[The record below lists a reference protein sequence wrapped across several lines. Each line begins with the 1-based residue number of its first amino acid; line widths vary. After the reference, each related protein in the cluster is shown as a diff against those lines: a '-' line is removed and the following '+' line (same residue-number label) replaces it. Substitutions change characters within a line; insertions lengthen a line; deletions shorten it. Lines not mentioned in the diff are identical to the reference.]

1 MVIDTHAHVTAPQ
14 DLYAYKANI
23 LAHRGAHGRGKVRVS
38 DDQIEAALRAPVF
51 GGNCH
56 LDQLKEVGTDM
67 QLVSPRPYTMMH
79 SEKPEKLV
87 RWFIEETNDII
98 GRQAKLF
105 PDVFRPVAG
114 LPQNMGVSPA
124 NSVEELERCV
134 KEMGFVGCLINPDPT
149 EGQGDPPPGLGDEY
163 WYPLYE
169 KLVELDVPAL
179 IHSAGCR
186 SPREPY
192 SLHFINEESIAIVS
206 LLSSTVF
213 RDFPSLKLIVSHGGG
228 AIPYQIG
235 RYRAMWI
242 RRGNMPFDDALRQLY
257 FDTCL
262 YSPEALELLFKTVGT
277 DRCMFGTEKPGIGSS
292 KDPDTGKWLDDTKP
306 HIEAIDWL
314 TADDRYRIF
323 EGTAKAVYR
332 LDG

>member
-1 MVIDTHAHVTAPQ
+1 MIIDTHAHVTAPQ
-14 DLYAYKANI
+14 ELYAYKANI
-23 LAHRGAHGRGKVRVS
+23 LAHRGAHGRGRVTLS

-51 GGNCH
+51 GGNSH
-56 LDQLKEVGTDM
+56 LDQLKEVGTDL

-79 SEKPEKLV
+79 SEKPDKLV

-134 KEMGFVGCLINPDPT
+134 TEMGFVGCLINPDPN
-149 EGQGDPPPGLGDEY
+149 EGQGEPPPGLGDEY

-206 LLSSTVF
+206 LLGSTVF
-213 RDFPSLKLIVSHGGG
+213 QDFPSLKLVVSHGGG

-242 RRGNMPFDDALRQLY
+242 RRGHMPFDAALRQLY

-262 YSPEALELLFKTVGT
+262 YSREALELLFKTVGT

-292 KDPDTGKWLDDTKP
+292 KDPETGTWLDDTKP

-314 TADDRYRIF
+314 TEEDRHRIF
-323 EGTAKAVYR
+323 EGTARSVYR